1 MFDLI
6 PPEYGMNKPCQ
17 QLTGL
22 AKKMKTIISNK

>member
-6 PPEYGMNKPCQ
+6 PPECGMNKPCQ

-22 AKKMKTIISNK
+22 AKKKIKTIGNK